1 MMTHSETMQSR
12 RQAIAGTESS
22 VKGTY
27 GAVAETRAPIAN
39 PSAVP
44 VTVVV
49 CARNRG
55 SVIGRCLDSV
65 IAANPAEIIVVDGN
79 STDETVK
86 VALDK
91 GVKVISDNG
100 AGLGAARQLGAS
112 VAKNEYVIF
121 VDTDVVVEPATLR
134 QMLDEAIEENYDAL
148 QAELRTLSVDP
159 TYWQGAERWRRE
171 VQMRKGV
178 AMVLGCQITL
188 VRKALLLT
196 VGFDPAFK
204 GAAEDADF
212 CFRARAAGAVVA
224 HSERAVAYH
233 EDRGSLTDFVEQKI
247 WHGRGLARMI
257 ARYGRRYLSRARE
270 QVDSSVGA
278 TKVNARYLPYV
289 FVSWSFTAL
298 GVALETMRIA
308 RDPAL
313 RERLASVQASVQT
326 SAQGV

>member
-1 MMTHSETMQSR
+1 MITQSETTQST
-12 RQAIAGTESS
+12 RQNYAGNDQKSS
-22 VKGTY
+22 GVLS
-27 GAVAETRAPIAN
+27 AVAEKSPQFVATPK
-39 PSAVP
+39 VP

-65 IAANPAEIIVVDGN
+65 IVANPSEIIVVDGN
-79 STDETVK
+79 STDETVA
-86 VALDK
+86 VARAK
-91 GVKVISDNG
+91 GVTVISDNG

-121 VDTDVVVEPATLR
+121 VDTDVVVEPETLR
-134 QMLDEAIEENYDAL
+134 LMLDEAIEENYDAL
-148 QAELRTLSVDP
+148 QAELRTLSEAP

-178 AMVLGCQITL
+178 ATVLGCQITL

-257 ARYGRRYLSRARE
+257 ARYGRRYLSRAVE

-289 FVSWSFTAL
+289 FVSWSFTAF
-298 GVALETMRIA
+298 GVALEALRIA

-313 RERLASVQASVQT
+313 RQRLSSVQ
-326 SAQGV
+326 GV

>member
-1 MMTHSETMQSR
+1 MTTVSQTTHAI
-12 RQAIAGTESS
+12 RQQYAGDEDKSKSVYASIAEKRGQFVPS
-22 VKGTY
+22 VK
-27 GAVAETRAPIAN
+27 
-39 PSAVP
+39 VP

-65 IAANPAEIIVVDGN
+65 LIANPSEIIVVDGN
-79 STDETVK
+79 STDETVA
-86 VALDK
+86 VAQAK
-91 GVKVISDNG
+91 GVTVISDNG

-121 VDTDVVVEPATLR
+121 VDTDVVVEPDTL
-134 QMLDEAIEENYDAL
+134 QTMLDEAIKENYDAL
-148 QAELRTLSVDP
+148 QAELRTLSEAP

-188 VRKALLLT
+188 VRKTLLLT

-257 ARYGRRYLSRARE
+257 ARYGRRYLSRAAE

-289 FVSWSFTAL
+289 FISWSFTAL
-298 GVALETMRIA
+298 GVALESVRLA

-313 RERLASVQASVQT
+313 RQRL
-326 SAQGV
+326 SAVHHVQGV

>member
-1 MMTHSETMQSR
+1 MISLSETNTQIRQSHSGEH
-12 RQAIAGTESS
+12 QAMNGTAMPSM
-22 VKGTY
+22 
-27 GAVAETRAPIAN
+27 ETLAQRAKRAP
-39 PSAVP
+39 VP

-65 IAANPAEIIVVDGN
+65 IRANPSEIIVVDGN
-79 STDETVK
+79 STDDTVAIARARN
-86 VALDK
+86 VTVL
-91 GVKVISDNG
+91 SDNG

-121 VDTDVVVEPATLR
+121 VDTDVVVEPETLA
-134 QMLDEAIEENYDAL
+134 QLLDEAREENYDAL
-148 QAELRTLSVDP
+148 QAELRTLSVSP

-178 AMVLGCQITL
+178 AAVLGCQVTL
-188 VRKALLLT
+188 VRKELLLT

-224 HSERAVAYH
+224 HSARALAYH
-233 EDRGSLTDFVEQKI
+233 EDRGTLRDFVEQKI

-257 ARYGRRYLSRARE
+257 ARYGRQYLSRAAE
-270 QVDSSVGA
+270 QVDTSVGA
-278 TKVNARYLPYV
+278 TKINVQYLPYV

-298 GVALETMRIA
+298 GVALESVRIA
-308 RDPAL
+308 CDPAL
-313 RERLASVQASVQT
+313 RQRLT
-326 SAQGV
+326 TEQGV